1 VRWCSVFEPSDGAA
15 THWRPPETALS
26 YPVGTRVVGA
36 FGLLSQAALKRTERA
51 IPRSA
56 LKARCGSGGG
66 LALATKPVRMRVS
79 LVYIG
84 IIVGMVAF
92 FVALTLL
99 GLRVVRWRRDLA
111 LRRHGAPVLVMPL
124 SAPDG
129 GVAPRPVIPRE
140 ERVGHSPRSIAR
152 VSTSPRSVRTIT
164 PHANVVP
171 IDVEPEVLIVPD
183 DYHETLST
191 GPFRPS
197 EARPGSP
204 SAHLVEGSQVR
215 FFRAEEGTLEF
226 LPGRLEVVGGE
237 DIGQEI
243 HFARQVGDDEV
254 TVTFGRSEG
263 PPLRH
268 VQLLDPTV
276 SRQHARM
283 TFTGQRWHLSNM
295 STTNAV
301 LLNGAPLPDHGDG
314 ITLQDG
320 DRLEMGAVV
329 FVFHA
334 R

>member
-1 VRWCSVFEPSDGAA
+1 
-15 THWRPPETALS
+15 
-26 YPVGTRVVGA
+26 
-36 FGLLSQAALKRTERA
+36 
-51 IPRSA
+51 
-56 LKARCGSGGG
+56 
-66 LALATKPVRMRVS
+66 MRVS

-84 IIVGMVAF
+84 IIVGLLAVIVAI
-92 FVALTLL
+92 TLVIV
-99 GLRVVRWRRDLA
+99 RVLRWRRDVA

-124 SAPDG
+124 SPADTPT
-129 GVAPRPVIPRE
+129 APRPAIPRE
-140 ERVGHSPRSIAR
+140 EWPQNRVSPRAVPRITPR
-152 VSTSPRSVRTIT
+152 SPTSVRTIT
-164 PHANVVP
+164 PIAGYDP
-171 IDVEPEVLIVPD
+171 SPTEPDVMIVPD
-183 DYHETLST
+183 EDHATIST

-197 EARPGSP
+197 DARPGSP
-204 SAHLVEGSQVR
+204 SAHLVEGAQLR

-226 LPGRLEVVGGE
+226 LPGRLEVVQGE

-243 HFARQVGDDEV
+243 HFARQVGDGDL

-283 TFTGQRWHLSNM
+283 TYTGQQWHLSNM

-301 LLNGAPLPDHGDG
+301 FLNGAALPDHDGG

-320 DRLEMGAVV
+320 DRLEMGAVM

>member
-1 VRWCSVFEPSDGAA
+1 
-15 THWRPPETALS
+15 
-26 YPVGTRVVGA
+26 
-36 FGLLSQAALKRTERA
+36 
-51 IPRSA
+51 
-56 LKARCGSGGG
+56 
-66 LALATKPVRMRVS
+66 MRVS

-84 IIVGMVAF
+84 IIIGLLAVIVAI
-92 FVALTLL
+92 TLVIV
-99 GLRVVRWRRDLA
+99 RVLRWRRDIA
-111 LRRHGAPVLVMPL
+111 LRRHGAPVLVMPM
-124 SAPDG
+124 SPADTPT
-129 GVAPRPVIPRE
+129 APRPAIPRE
-140 ERVGHSPRSIAR
+140 EWPHGRVSPHAVRRITPRSP
-152 VSTSPRSVRTIT
+152 TSVRTIT
-164 PHANVVP
+164 PITAHDPVP
-171 IDVEPEVLIVPD
+171 AEPDVMIVPD
-183 DYHETLST
+183 EEITIST

-204 SAHLVEGSQVR
+204 SAHLVEGAQLR

-226 LPGRLEVVGGE
+226 LPGRLEVVQGE

-243 HFARQVGDDEV
+243 HFARQVGDGDL

-276 SRQHARM
+276 SRHHARM
-283 TFTGQRWHLSNM
+283 TYSSHQWRLSNI

-301 LLNGAPLPDHGDG
+301 LLNGSALPDHDEG

>member
-1 VRWCSVFEPSDGAA
+1 
-15 THWRPPETALS
+15 
-26 YPVGTRVVGA
+26 
-36 FGLLSQAALKRTERA
+36 
-51 IPRSA
+51 
-56 LKARCGSGGG
+56 
-66 LALATKPVRMRVS
+66 MRVS

-84 IIVGMVAF
+84 IIVGMLAVGLAI
-92 FVALTLL
+92 TLF
-99 GLRVVRWRRDLA
+99 GLRVVRSRRDRA

-124 SAPDG
+124 SGPD
-129 GVAPRPVIPRE
+129 GVAPRPAIPRDE
-140 ERVGHSPRSIAR
+140 FVPRASPRSAPRIRPASP
-152 VSTSPRSVRTIT
+152 VSVRSVT
-164 PHANVVP
+164 PVAMEP
-171 IDVEPEVLIVPD
+171 PPEVFIVPD
-183 DYHETLST
+183 EDQATVST

-204 SAHLVEGSQVR
+204 SAHLVEGSQLR

-237 DIGQEI
+237 DSGQEI
-243 HFARQVGDDEV
+243 HFVRQVGDEDV

-283 TFTGQRWHLSNM
+283 SFNGQRWHLSNM
-295 STTNAV
+295 SSTNAV
-301 LLNGAPLPDHGDG
+301 LLNGAPLPDHGSG

-329 FVFHA
+329 FVFHS

>member
-1 VRWCSVFEPSDGAA
+1 
-15 THWRPPETALS
+15 
-26 YPVGTRVVGA
+26 
-36 FGLLSQAALKRTERA
+36 
-51 IPRSA
+51 
-56 LKARCGSGGG
+56 
-66 LALATKPVRMRVS
+66 MRVS

-84 IIVGMVAF
+84 IILGLLAIVLAITL
-92 FVALTLL
+92 VAL
-99 GLRVVRWRRDLA
+99 RVARKRRDVA

-124 SAPDG
+124 TDPDLAT
-129 GVAPRPVIPRE
+129 APRPAIPRE
-140 ERVGHSPRSIAR
+140 EWPGRSSPRSTPRIT
-152 VSTSPRSVRTIT
+152 STSPTSVRTIT
-164 PHANVVP
+164 PIA
-171 IDVEPEVLIVPD
+171 IQDYSTADEPEVLIVPEED
-183 DYHETLST
+183 HVTVST

-197 EARPGSP
+197 DARPGSP
-204 SAHLVEGSQVR
+204 SAHLVEGAQLR

-243 HFARQVGDDEV
+243 HFARQVGDDDV

-283 TFTGQRWHLSNM
+283 NYSGQRWHLSNM

-314 ITLQDG
+314 ITLEDG

>member
-1 VRWCSVFEPSDGAA
+1 
-15 THWRPPETALS
+15 
-26 YPVGTRVVGA
+26 
-36 FGLLSQAALKRTERA
+36 
-51 IPRSA
+51 
-56 LKARCGSGGG
+56 
-66 LALATKPVRMRVS
+66 MRVS
-79 LVYIG
+79 LVNIG
-84 IIVGMVAF
+84 VIVGLL
-92 FVALTLL
+92 ALFLAITLL
-99 GLRVVRWRRDLA
+99 ALRVLRWRRDRA
-111 LRRHGAPVLVMPL
+111 LRRHGVPILVMPL
-124 SAPDG
+124 GSDEA
-129 GVAPRPVIPRE
+129 VAPRPAIPRE
-140 ERVGHSPRSIAR
+140 ERKRSSPRSAPR
-152 VSTSPRSVRTIT
+152 VTSTSPVSNRRVT
-164 PHANVVP
+164 PVATAIP
-171 IDVEPEVLIVPD
+171 IDVEPEVLVVPD
-183 DYHETLST
+183 DDHETIST

-204 SAHLVEGSQVR
+204 SAHLVEGTQLR

-243 HFARQVGDDEV
+243 HFARQVGDDDV
-254 TVTFGRSEG
+254 TITFGRSEG

-276 SRQHARM
+276 SRQHASM
-283 TFTGQRWHLSNM
+283 SFTGQRWHLSNM

-301 LLNGAPLPDHGDG
+301 LLNGSALPDHGDG

>member
-1 VRWCSVFEPSDGAA
+1 MALYAA
-15 THWRPPETALS
+15 APPRTPHLRA
-26 YPVGTRVVGA
+26 PFVG
-36 FGLLSQAALKRTERA
+36 
-51 IPRSA
+51 
-56 LKARCGSGGG
+56 GGG
-66 LALATKPVRMRVS
+66 LALATNRGRMRVS

-84 IIVGMVAF
+84 IIVGLLAVGLAI
-92 FVALTLL
+92 TLL
-99 GLRVVRWRRDLA
+99 ALRVMRWRRDLA
-111 LRRHGAPVLVMPL
+111 LRRHPAPVLVMPL
-124 SAPDG
+124 TPPDAP
-129 GVAPRPVIPRE
+129 APRPIMPRE
-140 ERVGHSPRSIAR
+140 VWPSHPSRS
-152 VSTSPRSVRTIT
+152 SPRSVARISPVSVRRVT
-164 PHANVVP
+164 PLPDDGTADATV
-171 IDVEPEVLIVPD
+171 VPD
-183 DYHETLST
+183 DDHETIST

-204 SAHLVEGSQVR
+204 SAHLVEGTQVR

-237 DIGQEI
+237 DTGQEI
-243 HFARQVGDDEV
+243 HFARQVGDEDV

-283 TFTGQRWHLSNM
+283 SFTGQRWHLNNL

-301 LLNGAPLPDHGDG
+301 LLNGSVLPDRGEG

-329 FVFHA
+329 FVFHE

>member
-1 VRWCSVFEPSDGAA
+1 
-15 THWRPPETALS
+15 
-26 YPVGTRVVGA
+26 
-36 FGLLSQAALKRTERA
+36 
-51 IPRSA
+51 
-56 LKARCGSGGG
+56 
-66 LALATKPVRMRVS
+66 MRVS
-79 LVYIG
+79 LVSIG
-84 IIVGMVAF
+84 IIAGMLAVIVAI
-92 FVALTLL
+92 TLL
-99 GLRVVRWRRDLA
+99 VVRVLRWRRDIA

-124 SAPDG
+124 SSPDQPS
-129 GVAPRPVIPRE
+129 APRPSIPRQE
-140 ERVGHSPRSIAR
+140 WPDRRVSPAAVRRITPRSPA
-152 VSTSPRSVRTIT
+152 SVRTIT
-164 PHANVVP
+164 PTTVYDP
-171 IDVEPEVLIVPD
+171 LPSEPDVIIVPD
-183 DYHETLST
+183 EDITVST

-204 SAHLVEGSQVR
+204 SAHLVEGTQVR

-226 LPGRLEVVGGE
+226 LPGRLEIVQGE
-237 DIGQEI
+237 DVGQEI
-243 HFARQVGDDEV
+243 HFARPVGDGDV

-283 TFTGQRWHLSNM
+283 TFTGQHWHLSNL

-301 LLNGAPLPDHGDG
+301 LLNGAPLPDHGVS

-320 DRLEMGAVV
+320 DRLEMGAVM

>member
-1 VRWCSVFEPSDGAA
+1 MF
-15 THWRPPETALS
+15 
-26 YPVGTRVVGA
+26 GTRVVGA
-36 FGLLSQAALKRTERA
+36 FGLLFSAAPRRSRA
-51 IPRSA
+51 RESPIRA
-56 LKARCGSGGG
+56 GNVAAGGG
-66 LALATKPVRMRVS
+66 LASATNPGRMRVS

-84 IIVGMVAF
+84 IIIGMIAIILVITL
-92 FVALTLL
+92 VALRV
-99 GLRVVRWRRDLA
+99 LRRRRDLA

-124 SAPDG
+124 AAPDLAI
-129 GVAPRPVIPRE
+129 APRPALPRE
-140 ERVGHSPRSIAR
+140 EWPQRS
-152 VSTSPRSVRTIT
+152 SPRSVSRISSTSPPSVRHIT
-164 PHANVVP
+164 PATNAAPFDTEPDVLVVSS
-171 IDVEPEVLIVPD
+171 D
-183 DYHETLST
+183 DAEETVST
-191 GPFRPS
+191 GPFRPA

-204 SAHLVEGSQVR
+204 SAHLVEGTQLR

-237 DIGQEI
+237 DTGQEI
-243 HFARQVGDDEV
+243 HFTRQVGDEDV

-283 TFTGQRWHLSNM
+283 SYAGQRWHLFNM

-301 LLNGAPLPDHGDG
+301 LLNGAALPDHGAG
-314 ITLQDG
+314 ITLENG
-320 DRLEMGAVV
+320 DRLEMGAVA

>member
-1 VRWCSVFEPSDGAA
+1 
-15 THWRPPETALS
+15 
-26 YPVGTRVVGA
+26 
-36 FGLLSQAALKRTERA
+36 
-51 IPRSA
+51 
-56 LKARCGSGGG
+56 
-66 LALATKPVRMRVS
+66 MRVS
-79 LVYIG
+79 LVSIG
-84 IIVGMVAF
+84 IIVGILAVIVAI
-92 FVALTLL
+92 TLL
-99 GLRVVRWRRDLA
+99 VVRVLRWRRDIA

-124 SAPDG
+124 SGADVPS
-129 GVAPRPVIPRE
+129 APRPSIPRQE
-140 ERVGHSPRSIAR
+140 WPRHRVSPAAVRRITPRSP
-152 VSTSPRSVRTIT
+152 TSVRTIT
-164 PHANVVP
+164 PITVYDP
-171 IDVEPEVLIVPD
+171 LSEPDVMIVPD
-183 DYHETLST
+183 EDITIST

-204 SAHLVEGSQVR
+204 SAHLVEGAQVR

-226 LPGRLEVVGGE
+226 LPGRLEVVQGE

-243 HFARQVGDDEV
+243 HFARQVGDGDI

-283 TFTGQRWHLSNM
+283 TFTDQQWQLSNL

-301 LLNGAPLPDHGDG
+301 LLNGASLPDPGTSV
-314 ITLQDG
+314 TLQDG
-320 DRLEMGAVV
+320 DRLEMGAVM

>member
-1 VRWCSVFEPSDGAA
+1 
-15 THWRPPETALS
+15 
-26 YPVGTRVVGA
+26 
-36 FGLLSQAALKRTERA
+36 
-51 IPRSA
+51 
-56 LKARCGSGGG
+56 
-66 LALATKPVRMRVS
+66 MRVS

-84 IIVGMVAF
+84 IIVGMLAF
-92 FVALTLL
+92 VLAVTLVAL
-99 GLRVVRWRRDLA
+99 RVARWRRDQA
-111 LRRHGAPVLVMPL
+111 LRHHGAPMLVMPL
-124 SAPDG
+124 SAPDLA
-129 GVAPRPVIPRE
+129 VAPRPALPRE
-140 ERVGHSPRSIAR
+140 EWPQGPR
-152 VSTSPRSVRTIT
+152 TSPRSTPRVTSISPTSVRTVT
-164 PHANVVP
+164 PTTAMAT
-171 IDVEPEVLIVPD
+171 DMEEEVFVVPD
-183 DYHETLST
+183 DDHETVST
-191 GPFRPS
+191 GPFRPAD
-197 EARPGSP
+197 ARPGSP
-204 SAHLVEGSQVR
+204 SAHLVEGTQLR

-243 HFARQVGDDEV
+243 HFARQVGDEDV
-254 TVTFGRSEG
+254 TITFGRSEG

-283 TFTGQRWHLSNM
+283 TFAGQRWHLSNM

-301 LLNGAPLPDHGDG
+301 LLNGASLPDHGDG

>member
-1 VRWCSVFEPSDGAA
+1 
-15 THWRPPETALS
+15 
-26 YPVGTRVVGA
+26 
-36 FGLLSQAALKRTERA
+36 
-51 IPRSA
+51 
-56 LKARCGSGGG
+56 
-66 LALATKPVRMRVS
+66 M
-79 LVYIG
+79 
-84 IIVGMVAF
+84 
-92 FVALTLL
+92 
-99 GLRVVRWRRDLA
+99 
-111 LRRHGAPVLVMPL
+111 
-124 SAPDG
+124 
-129 GVAPRPVIPRE
+129 
-140 ERVGHSPRSIAR
+140 
-152 VSTSPRSVRTIT
+152 
-164 PHANVVP
+164 
-171 IDVEPEVLIVPD
+171 IVPD
-183 DYHETLST
+183 DDHATIST

-204 SAHLVEGSQVR
+204 SAHLVEGAQLR

-226 LPGRLEVVGGE
+226 LPGRLEVVQGE

-243 HFARQVGDDEV
+243 HFARQVGDGDL

-283 TFTGQRWHLSNM
+283 TYSDQQWHLSNM

-301 LLNGAPLPDHGDG
+301 LLNGIALPDHEGG

-320 DRLEMGAVV
+320 DRLEMGAVM

>member
-1 VRWCSVFEPSDGAA
+1 
-15 THWRPPETALS
+15 
-26 YPVGTRVVGA
+26 
-36 FGLLSQAALKRTERA
+36 
-51 IPRSA
+51 
-56 LKARCGSGGG
+56 
-66 LALATKPVRMRVS
+66 MRVS

-84 IIVGMVAF
+84 IIVGMLAF
-92 FVALTLL
+92 ILAITLL
-99 GLRVVRWRRDLA
+99 ALRVVRLRRDQA

-124 SAPDG
+124 AAADTP
-129 GVAPRPVIPRE
+129 VAPRPAIPRE
-140 ERVGHSPRSIAR
+140 QWSSSRHSPRSVPR
-152 VSTSPRSVRTIT
+152 LGSSSPPSVRAVTT
-164 PHANVVP
+164 VSSEQYHT
-171 IDVEPEVLIVPD
+171 EPEVMVVPD
-183 DYHETLST
+183 DDDVTVST
-191 GPFRPS
+191 GPFRPGA
-197 EARPGSP
+197 ARPGSP
-204 SAHLVEGSQVR
+204 SAHLVEGTQLR

-243 HFARQVGDDEV
+243 HFARQVGDDDM

-283 TFTGQRWHLSNM
+283 TYDGHHWHLSNM

-329 FVFHA
+329 LVFQA
-334 R
+334 P

>member
-1 VRWCSVFEPSDGAA
+1 
-15 THWRPPETALS
+15 
-26 YPVGTRVVGA
+26 
-36 FGLLSQAALKRTERA
+36 
-51 IPRSA
+51 
-56 LKARCGSGGG
+56 
-66 LALATKPVRMRVS
+66 MRVS

-84 IIVGMVAF
+84 IIVGILALILGVTLVA
-92 FVALTLL
+92 
-99 GLRVVRWRRDLA
+99 LRVVRRRRDQA
-111 LRRHGAPVLVMPL
+111 LRRHGAPVLVMPM
-124 SAPDG
+124 AEPDLAL
-129 GVAPRPVIPRE
+129 APRPALPRE
-140 ERVGHSPRSIAR
+140 EWPQASRVSPRSMPRIT
-152 VSTSPRSVRTIT
+152 STSPASMRRVTPIT
-164 PHANVVP
+164 HEEPVHIEP
-171 IDVEPEVLIVPD
+171 DVLVVPD
-183 DYHETLST
+183 DDHETVST
-191 GPFRPS
+191 GPFRPA

-204 SAHLVEGSQVR
+204 SAHLVEGTQVR

-237 DIGQEI
+237 DVGQEI
-243 HFARQVGDDEV
+243 HFARQVGEEDI

-283 TFTGQRWHLSNM
+283 TFDGQRWHLSNM

-301 LLNGAPLPDHGDG
+301 LLNGAALPDHGAG

>member
-1 VRWCSVFEPSDGAA
+1 
-15 THWRPPETALS
+15 
-26 YPVGTRVVGA
+26 
-36 FGLLSQAALKRTERA
+36 
-51 IPRSA
+51 
-56 LKARCGSGGG
+56 
-66 LALATKPVRMRVS
+66 MRVS

-84 IIVGMVAF
+84 IIVGLLAVIMAI
-92 FVALTLL
+92 TLVIV
-99 GLRVVRWRRDLA
+99 RVLRWRRDVA

-124 SAPDG
+124 SPADTPT
-129 GVAPRPVIPRE
+129 APRPAIPRE
-140 ERVGHSPRSIAR
+140 EWAHERVSPRAMR
-152 VSTSPRSVRTIT
+152 RFTPRSPTSVRTIT
-164 PHANVVP
+164 PITAYDPVP
-171 IDVEPEVLIVPD
+171 PEPDVMIVPD
-183 DYHETLST
+183 DEVTIST

-197 EARPGSP
+197 DAQPGSP
-204 SAHLVEGSQVR
+204 SAHLVEGAQLR

-226 LPGRLEVVGGE
+226 LPGRLEVVQGE

-243 HFARQVGDDEV
+243 HFARQVGDGDM

-283 TFTGQRWHLSNM
+283 TYTGQQWHLSNI

-301 LLNGAPLPDHGDG
+301 LLNGSALPDHDGG

>member
-1 VRWCSVFEPSDGAA
+1 
-15 THWRPPETALS
+15 
-26 YPVGTRVVGA
+26 
-36 FGLLSQAALKRTERA
+36 
-51 IPRSA
+51 
-56 LKARCGSGGG
+56 
-66 LALATKPVRMRVS
+66 MRVS

-84 IIVGMVAF
+84 IIVGLLAVVLAI
-92 FVALTLL
+92 TLV
-99 GLRVVRWRRDLA
+99 GLRVARRRRDVA

-124 SAPDG
+124 TDPDLAS
-129 GVAPRPVIPRE
+129 APRPAIPRE
-140 ERVGHSPRSIAR
+140 EWGRPSPPRSVPRIT
-152 VSTSPRSVRTIT
+152 STSPKSVRSIT
-164 PHANVVP
+164 PVASQEYT
-171 IDVEPEVLIVPD
+171 DEPEVLIVPED
-183 DYHETLST
+183 DHVTVST
-191 GPFRPS
+191 GPFRPND
-197 EARPGSP
+197 ARRGSP
-204 SAHLVEGSQVR
+204 SAHLVEGAQLR

-243 HFARQVGDDEV
+243 HFARQVGDDDV

-283 TFTGQRWHLSNM
+283 IFSGQRWHLTNM

-301 LLNGAPLPDHGDG
+301 LLNGAALPEHGDG

>member
-1 VRWCSVFEPSDGAA
+1 
-15 THWRPPETALS
+15 
-26 YPVGTRVVGA
+26 
-36 FGLLSQAALKRTERA
+36 
-51 IPRSA
+51 
-56 LKARCGSGGG
+56 
-66 LALATKPVRMRVS
+66 MRVS

-84 IIVGMVAF
+84 IIVGMLAVILAIG
-92 FVALTLL
+92 LL
-99 GLRVVRWRRDLA
+99 ALRVVRWRRDVA
-111 LRRHGAPVLVMPL
+111 MRRHGTPILVMPL
-124 SAPDG
+124 GKPDAAT
-129 GVAPRPVIPRE
+129 APRPSLPRE
-140 ERVGHSPRSIAR
+140 EWPDAR
-152 VSTSPRSVRTIT
+152 RSPRSVARISSSPPSIRAVT
-164 PHANVVP
+164 PASNQSYHS
-171 IDVEPEVLIVPD
+171 EPEVLVVPD
-183 DYHETLST
+183 DDRVTVST
-191 GPFRPS
+191 GPFRPAD
-197 EARPGSP
+197 ARPGSP

-237 DIGQEI
+237 DTGQEI
-243 HFARQVGDDEV
+243 HFARQVGEDDM

-283 TFTGQRWHLSNM
+283 KYAGDRWHLSNM

-329 FVFHA
+329 FVFHS

>member
-1 VRWCSVFEPSDGAA
+1 
-15 THWRPPETALS
+15 
-26 YPVGTRVVGA
+26 
-36 FGLLSQAALKRTERA
+36 
-51 IPRSA
+51 
-56 LKARCGSGGG
+56 
-66 LALATKPVRMRVS
+66 MRVS

-84 IIVGMVAF
+84 IIVGMLAVVLAI
-92 FVALTLL
+92 TLL
-99 GLRVVRWRRDLA
+99 ALRVARKRRDIA

-124 SAPDG
+124 TDPDLAS
-129 GVAPRPVIPRE
+129 APRPAIPRE
-140 ERVGHSPRSIAR
+140 EWPRRSSPPGVRRIRPA
-152 VSTSPRSVRTIT
+152 SPTSVRTIT
-164 PHANVVP
+164 PIA
-171 IDVEPEVLIVPD
+171 IQDYGDQEPEVLIVPED
-183 DYHETLST
+183 DHVTVST

-204 SAHLVEGSQVR
+204 SAHLVEGAQLR

-237 DIGQEI
+237 DVGQEI
-243 HFARQVGDDEV
+243 HFARQVGDDDA

-283 TFTGQRWHLSNM
+283 TYAGQRWHLSNM

-301 LLNGAPLPDHGDG
+301 LLNGAALPEHHDG

>member
-1 VRWCSVFEPSDGAA
+1 
-15 THWRPPETALS
+15 
-26 YPVGTRVVGA
+26 
-36 FGLLSQAALKRTERA
+36 
-51 IPRSA
+51 
-56 LKARCGSGGG
+56 
-66 LALATKPVRMRVS
+66 MRVS

-84 IIVGMVAF
+84 IIVGML
-92 FVALTLL
+92 ALVLAITLL
-99 GLRVVRWRRDLA
+99 AVRVARWRRDQA

-124 SAPDG
+124 IAPDLPA
-129 GVAPRPVIPRE
+129 APRPAIPRE
-140 ERVGHSPRSIAR
+140 VWPDGRS
-152 VSTSPRSVRTIT
+152 SPRSVSRISGVSPTSVRVVT
-164 PHANVVP
+164 PLSQAKYHT
-171 IDVEPEVLIVPD
+171 EPEVLVVPD
-183 DYHETLST
+183 DDHETVST
-191 GPFRPS
+191 GPFRPAD
-197 EARPGSP
+197 ARPGSP

-226 LPGRLEVVGGE
+226 LPGRLEIVGGE
-237 DIGQEI
+237 DTGQEI

-283 TFTGQRWHLSNM
+283 TYMGSRWHLFNM

-301 LLNGAPLPDHGDG
+301 FLNGAPLPEHGDG

>member
-1 VRWCSVFEPSDGAA
+1 
-15 THWRPPETALS
+15 
-26 YPVGTRVVGA
+26 
-36 FGLLSQAALKRTERA
+36 
-51 IPRSA
+51 
-56 LKARCGSGGG
+56 
-66 LALATKPVRMRVS
+66 MRVS

-84 IIVGMVAF
+84 IIVAILALILGVTLVAF
-92 FVALTLL
+92 
-99 GLRVVRWRRDLA
+99 RVVRWRRDLA
-111 LRRHGAPVLVMPL
+111 LRRHGAPMLVMPL
-124 SAPDG
+124 TPPDLP
-129 GVAPRPVIPRE
+129 VAPRPALPRE
-140 ERVGHSPRSIAR
+140 EWPSRASPRSMPRIT
-152 VSTSPRSVRTIT
+152 STSPSSVRRVT
-164 PHANVVP
+164 PASAMEP
-171 IDVEPEVLIVPD
+171 IDPEPDVVVVPD
-183 DYHETLST
+183 DDHVTVST
-191 GPFRPS
+191 GPFRPA

-204 SAHLVEGSQVR
+204 SAHLVEGAQLR

-243 HFARQVGDDEV
+243 HFARPVGEEDV

-283 TFTGQRWHLSNM
+283 TFAGQRWHLFNT

-301 LLNGAPLPDHGDG
+301 LLNGAALPDHGNG

-329 FVFHA
+329 FVYHA

>member
-1 VRWCSVFEPSDGAA
+1 
-15 THWRPPETALS
+15 
-26 YPVGTRVVGA
+26 
-36 FGLLSQAALKRTERA
+36 
-51 IPRSA
+51 
-56 LKARCGSGGG
+56 
-66 LALATKPVRMRVS
+66 MRVS

-84 IIVGMVAF
+84 SSSAY
-92 FVALTLL
+92 ASSWAQ
-99 GLRVVRWRRDLA
+99 RCSRCASRWRHDRA
-111 LRRHGAPVLVMPL
+111 LRRHGTPMLVMPL
-124 SAPDG
+124 AAPDLA
-129 GVAPRPVIPRE
+129 VAPRPALPRE
-140 ERVGHSPRSIAR
+140 EWPQASRSSPRSTPRIT
-152 VSTSPRSVRTIT
+152 STSPASVRRVT
-164 PHANVVP
+164 PVNHVDPVVLEP
-171 IDVEPEVLIVPD
+171 DVFVVPD
-183 DYHETLST
+183 DDHETVST
-191 GPFRPS
+191 GPFRPA

-204 SAHLVEGSQVR
+204 SAHLVEGTQVR

-237 DIGQEI
+237 DVGQEI
-243 HFARQVGDDEV
+243 HFARQVGEEDV

-276 SRQHARM
+276 SRHHARM
-283 TFTGQRWHLSNM
+283 TFVGQHWHLSNM

-301 LLNGAPLPDHGDG
+301 LLNGAALPDHGDG

>member
-1 VRWCSVFEPSDGAA
+1 
-15 THWRPPETALS
+15 
-26 YPVGTRVVGA
+26 
-36 FGLLSQAALKRTERA
+36 
-51 IPRSA
+51 
-56 LKARCGSGGG
+56 
-66 LALATKPVRMRVS
+66 MRVS

-84 IIVGMVAF
+84 IIIGLIAVIVAI
-92 FVALTLL
+92 TLVIVRL
-99 GLRVVRWRRDLA
+99 LRWRSDKA

-124 SAPDG
+124 SPADTPT
-129 GVAPRPVIPRE
+129 APRPAIPRE
-140 ERVGHSPRSIAR
+140 EWSRNHVSPQAVPRITPRSPA
-152 VSTSPRSVRTIT
+152 SVRTIT
-164 PHANVVP
+164 PIAVYDP
-171 IDVEPEVLIVPD
+171 IPAEPDVMIVPD
-183 DYHETLST
+183 DEHETIST

-204 SAHLVEGSQVR
+204 SAHLVEGAQLR

-226 LPGRLEVVGGE
+226 LPGRLEVVQGE

-243 HFARQVGDDEV
+243 HFARQVGDGDL

-283 TFTGQRWHLSNM
+283 TFTGHQWLLSNM

-301 LLNGAPLPDHGDG
+301 LLNGAALPDHAGG

-320 DRLEMGAVV
+320 DRLEMGAVM